1 MHRDEKQD
9 PPRRGLKV
17 KRPKALS
24 RRKFIRLAVTGCGA
38 AGMSGLAAA
47 CSPVGEDGG
56 TLRNKNNGR
65 NVQSRVVRLER
76 PKLLPVAGPVS
87 GETAQ
92 SMIDDLLEALSA
104 DDPSAGLGRLFRP
117 GERIGIKLNCLAG
130 SGLSPTPALVHALLK
145 RLREAGHAPS
155 NIVVFERSER
165 ELKRAGF
172 EINHGP
178 GVRFLGNDS
187 RGMRYDPEPT
197 CYESIGSCFARILTR
212 EIDALINFGVLKDH
226 DLAGVSVGMKNLY
239 GLIHNPNRYHDNN
252 CSPYVA
258 HVAASPPVRK
268 KLRLTLCDGL
278 TAQYKGGP
286 ALKKSCTWRAGILL
300 ASRDTVAIDAVG
312 AQIIDQ
318 KRRAVGMKSLA
329 DSNQAPLY
337 LEEARKI
344 GLGENRLD
352 RIKVAGI

>member
-1 MHRDEKQD
+1 MHRDEKQE
-9 PPRRGLKV
+9 
-17 KRPKALS
+17 RPQDLS
-24 RRKFIRLAVTGCGA
+24 RRKFIHLAVAGCGA
-38 AGMSGLAAA
+38 ASMSGLAAT
-47 CSPVGEDGG
+47 CSPVGEEGG
-56 TLRNKNNGR
+56 TLRNGDDGGKI
-65 NVQSRVVRLER
+65 QSHVVRLER
-76 PKLLPVAGPVS
+76 PKMLQVAGPLS
-87 GETAQ
+87 GETAE
-92 SMIDDLLEALSA
+92 SLIDDLLAALSA

-130 SGLSPTPALVHALLK
+130 KGLSPTPALVHALLK
-145 RLREAGHAPS
+145 RLQEAGHSPS

-165 ELKRAGF
+165 ELKRVGF

-187 RGMRYDPEPT
+187 RGMQYDTEPT
-197 CYESIGSCFARILTR
+197 CYGSIGSCFARILTR

-239 GLIHNPNRYHDNN
+239 GLIHNPNKYHDNN

-312 AQIIDQ
+312 AHIIDQ

-337 LEEARKI
+337 LDEARKI

-352 RIKVAGI
+352 RIKVTTI